1 MKLQISFD
9 LTDLDRALE
18 IAEQIHEY
26 ADILEIGTLLIYAH
40 GTTAVERFREAFP
53 DKVLQAD
60 TKIVDR
66 GKESIA
72 LFANAQTDWVTVMA
86 GTNKNVIHAACTAA
100 HERNKKVVLDM
111 IDSKEI
117 GQSALEA
124 KNLGADALLV
134 HQPYDVEEPLEF
146 LDKWEMIRGNTD
158 LPIFISTRIGRDN
171 IEDILNVKPDG
182 ITLGRTITEAEDP
195 REEAKFFYNKCKG
208 IEPEPE
214 ASEEEIESAEVSEED
229 PSTSSGRT
237 ENEEE

>member
-9 LTDLDRALE
+9 LIDLDRALE
-18 IAEQIHEY
+18 IAQQIHEY

-53 DKVLQAD
+53 DKVLLAD

-66 GKESIA
+66 GKESIT
-72 LFANAQTDWVTVMA
+72 LFAKAQTDWVTVMA

-182 ITLGRTITEAEDP
+182 ITLGRTITEAENP

-208 IEPEPE
+208 IEEPVEVDNPEETSAETEE
-214 ASEEEIESAEVSEED
+214 AESESEEE
-229 PSTSSGRT
+229 
-237 ENEEE
+237 

>member
-9 LTDLDRALE
+9 LIDLDRALE
-18 IAEQIHEY
+18 IAQQIHEY

-53 DKVLQAD
+53 DKVLLAD

-66 GKESIA
+66 GKESIT
-72 LFANAQTDWVTVMA
+72 LFAKAQTDWVTVMA

-182 ITLGRTITEAEDP
+182 ITLGRTITEAENP

-208 IEPEPE
+208 IEENPEE
-214 ASEEEIESAEVSEED
+214 EETSTETESTEVIEETESEEE
-229 PSTSSGRT
+229 
-237 ENEEE
+237 

>member
-18 IAEQIHEY
+18 IAGQIHEY
-26 ADILEIGTLLIYAH
+26 ADILEIGTLLVYAH

-53 DKVLQAD
+53 DKVLLTD

-182 ITLGRTITEAEDP
+182 ITLGRTITEAENP

-214 ASEEEIESAEVSEED
+214 ASGEEATESAEVSEEE
-229 PSTSSGRT
+229 SGS
-237 ENEEE
+237 EEE